1 MAEVEAIAQRLAE
14 LDEDDLTV
22 QLGALAQYVEANPE
36 AAEISSVDEIPVP
49 KGAFDELLKVG
60 KDVFGP
66 KSAGAYKIFC
76 SPVEGV
82 LIKDPALAQ
91 ELSNLMNQK
100 TAEASAKA
108 TAIITPILSG
118 SLGLPQS
125 LAVVVGALLVKQLAK
140 GTSDLICNTW
150 QKNIQETSNDSNEP
164 VPEATSE
171 AVPMSA
177 DSPPATASE
186 TSSTEASAP

>member
-1 MAEVEAIAQRLAE
+1 MADVEVVAQKLAE
-14 LDEDDLTV
+14 LSEDDLTV

-36 AAEISSVDEIPVP
+36 AGAIASVDEIPVP

-66 KSAGAYKIFC
+66 KSAGAYNIFC

-82 LIKDPALAQ
+82 LIKDPALAK
-91 ELSNLMNQK
+91 ELTNLMQQK

-108 TAIITPILSG
+108 TAILTPVLTG

-125 LAVVVGALLVKQLAK
+125 LAVVIGALLVKKLAQ
-140 GTSDLICNTW
+140 GTSDFICDKW
-150 QKNIQETSNDSNEP
+150 EKNIQVT
-164 VPEATSE
+164 
-171 AVPMSA
+171 
-177 DSPPATASE
+177 SE
-186 TSSTEASAP
+186 TSVDDSGAPSTEPTPPVEAT